1 MLTVSLSPDFRLDEE
16 ATREAMKAAGFELRK
31 YDENNHFVK
40 VQLTPQGDAMYKT
53 NDEAISALCDCFVE
67 KV

>member
-1 MLTVSLSPDFRLDEE
+1 MLTIKLTPDYRLDSE
-16 ATREAMKAAGFELRK
+16 ATNQALKAAGFELRK

-53 NDEAISALCDCFVE
+53 NDEAIAALCDCFVE
-67 KV
+67 KI